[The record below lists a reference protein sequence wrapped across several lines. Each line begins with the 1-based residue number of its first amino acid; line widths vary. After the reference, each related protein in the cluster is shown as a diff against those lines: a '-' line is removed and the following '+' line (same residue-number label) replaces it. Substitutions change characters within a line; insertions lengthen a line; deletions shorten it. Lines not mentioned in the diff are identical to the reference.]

1 MKLQNRNY
9 LQNKG
14 AAFKGG
20 LSAPPKPKFGGKV
33 GMNAGVKQ
41 GKGAGATPAA
51 PAAGIPASAVSP
63 LNDAGYNANVN
74 STTREFNDTNLVLGN
89 KEYGVKEQY
98 GFDPQFAANPYTR
111 ANLLKRAA
119 DTRFRST
126 GNTMAARGQL
136 YSGATS
142 RARSADEFT
151 AGAETDEARRSYNEA
166 LASIQAEKMAAQR
179 ARDTGMDTAYL
190 AMIERAQE
198 AEPDPYLFPQ
208 PPEAAA
214 KKKPAPKKAPAAHK
228 PPPKKGKK

>member
-20 LSAPPKPKFGGKV
+20 IGPAKPRFGGKV
-33 GMNAGVKQ
+33 GINAGIKQ
-41 GKGAGATPAA
+41 SGALPAPATPGAGIAA
-51 PAAGIPASAVSP
+51 PAVSP
-63 LNDAGYNANVN
+63 LNDASYNASVN
-74 STTREFNDTNLVLGN
+74 ALTREFNDANLSLGN

-111 ANLLKRAA
+111 ANLLKRAS

-136 YSGATS
+136 YSGALS
-142 RARSADEFT
+142 RARAADEFT
-151 AGAETDEARRSYNEA
+151 SGAEIDEARRSYNEQ
-166 LASIQAEKMAAQR
+166 LAGLQAEKLGAQR
-179 ARDTGMDTAYL
+179 QRDAGMDTAYL
-190 AMIERAQE
+190 EMIERAQE

-208 PPEAAA
+208 APEAVNPA
-214 KKKPAPKKAPAAHK
+214 KKNKKAAPKP
-228 PPPKKGKK
+228 PPPKKKGKK